1 MGTLKWPK
9 DLFIFFLHHEVHSSQ
24 NGIYGDWELF
34 YVFQTGQNHCWPS
47 YQNLAETIEK
57 PSMSMVNQRKN
68 IKWWWSSGSKTINS
82 NGTLK
87 KNHYHP
93 IVVKKWPLLKSISPP
108 QVNCPPQG
116 RSAVGRALVAW
127 QDPDTSSKLSK
138 SLPWNQIICFI
149 WEFQV
154 FVVGCQIIW
163 LIWEVQAF
171 PPYFYSLLWGTL
183 ANESPC
189 SGATMESFKPWK
201 TLHQCNGGHSL
212 NLQQEGINRQLD

>member
-1 MGTLKWPK
+1 MGTLKRPGY
-9 DLFIFFLHHEVHSSQ
+9 LFIFFLDHEVHLSL
-24 NGIYGDWELF
+24 NGIYGDCELF

-127 QDPDTSSKLSK
+127 QDPDTSSKLSSLCRGIQLFALFENFK
-138 SLPWNQIICFI
+138 SLSWAVKLFDWFKKFRRFLHISIHFFEAPWPMRAPVQEPRWSLSNPGKPFI
-149 WEFQV
+149 SAMED
-154 FVVGCQIIW
+154 
-163 LIWEVQAF
+163 
-171 PPYFYSLLWGTL
+171 TL
-183 ANESPC
+183 
-189 SGATMESFKPWK
+189 
-201 TLHQCNGGHSL
+201 
-212 NLQQEGINRQLD
+212 